1 MSKCFGSQSSSE
13 PWPRVGGSRQTLVK
27 KVIWVGDSN
36 LGKLEKELVIMMFCV
51 GSLNTPAPIP
61 DSYSCSHSS
70 LKSQMF
76 GLLLAPLYLT
86 SQALTLLADVFCLQ
100 FTQNIFAGVEFW
112 KVYGKY
118 MCGNNPP
125 GIIHLMIAGFWPSC
139 SWESGPTGKQP
150 PHI

>member
-1 MSKCFGSQSSSE
+1 
-13 PWPRVGGSRQTLVK
+13 
-27 KVIWVGDSN
+27 
-36 LGKLEKELVIMMFCV
+36 MMFCV

-100 FTQNIFAGVEFW
+100 FTQNIFASVEFW
-112 KVYGKY
+112 KVYGEY

-125 GIIHLMIAGFWPSC
+125 GIIHLMIPGF
-139 SWESGPTGKQP
+139 
-150 PHI
+150 